1 MCQATE
7 QHHERIMQQARTSR
21 HLLGVPFSISSQ
33 CPAPAII
40 SMQESMVQKGSKE
53 GRACTL
59 SIFQYSLAMSGTFLS
74 SQPGRRPAS
83 ISSMQCVS
91 AQHLPRSTQDFQL
104 GCVPDANKSIIT

>member
-7 QHHERIMQQARTSR
+7 EHHKRIMQHARALR
-21 HLLGVPFSISSQ
+21 HVLAVAISISSE
-33 CPAPAII
+33 CPAPAIKDMRV
-40 SMQESMVQKGSKE
+40 SMKQNGPRA

-91 AQHLPRSTQDFQL
+91 AQHLAYSAQR
-104 GCVPDANKSIIT
+104 